1 VTLLAP
7 AATPPLMLIHGEER
21 HLVDAEAHGWLDAAR
36 AQSSSDLNIEV
47 FDAPAKLDQVR
58 RSLTEMPFLD
68 PLRHVMVRDAPQLT
82 ERSRRGADPPDLL
95 ATALRERAPT
105 TVVCLVVHGKVAAT
119 NPVLAAVRDTGG
131 HISYHAAVRG
141 RDLRTW
147 LETRL
152 RGAGLRLPP
161 NAVQH
166 MLTASNGD
174 LGILDNEVAKLRAYA
189 AGRPQLSA
197 DEVTRLVGGDEQV
210 EVWGVLDRLLGPA
223 PGAGAAAVD
232 GGLGGG
238 MSSQYLIATMSGQI
252 RDLLEAQEVLR
263 DRRGGAGALAAA
275 LGVPPWRAERL
286 ARQAT
291 VVPGEVLEGWLR
303 ALQQL
308 DADVKGGRVDD
319 ASALRSFSL
328 RAARQVTEQ
337 RGRSRTAVG

>member
-1 VTLLAP
+1 MSDL
-7 AATPPLMLIHGEER
+7 PPLLLIHGEER
-21 HLVDAEAHGWLDAAR
+21 HLVDAEARRWLDAAR
-36 AQSSSDLNIEV
+36 AGSNSDLNIEV
-47 FDAPAKLDQVR
+47 IDAPAKLDQVR
-58 RSLTEMPFLD
+58 RSLTEIPFLD
-68 PLRHVMVRDAPQLT
+68 PLRHVMVRDAPQLS
-82 ERSRRGADPPDLL
+82 ERGRRGADPPDLL

-105 TVVCLVVHGKVAAT
+105 TVVCLVVHGKVATA
-119 NPVLAAVRDTGG
+119 NPVLAAVRDIGG
-131 HISYHAAVRG
+131 SISYHAPVRG
-141 RDLRTW
+141 RDLRAW
-147 LETRL
+147 LDTRL

-161 NAVQH
+161 GAVQH
-166 MLTASNGD
+166 MLTVSNGD
-174 LGILDNEVAKLRAYA
+174 LGVLDNEVAKLRAYA
-189 AGRPQLSA
+189 AGRQALSA
-197 DEVTRLVGGDEQV
+197 EEVTRLVGGDEQI

-232 GGLGGG
+232 DGLGGG

-252 RDLLEAQEVLR
+252 RDLLEAQEILAE
-263 DRRGGAGALAAA
+263 RRGGAGMLAGA

-291 VVPGEVLEGWLR
+291 VVPGQVLEGWLR

-337 RGRSRTAVG
+337 RGTSRARAS